1 VFNPVSPIASFSA
14 THFLLLHIRID
25 RQELKMEVN
34 FLTPEG
40 YQKLRAELEHLRSVR
55 RPQVAEH
62 IRIAREDGDLSENAG
77 YDAAKE
83 EQAHVEGRILTIE
96 AILRNASI
104 IEGGG
109 ESNTVLV
116 GSKVTVREE
125 GYDPEVFH
133 IVGPAEVNPAE
144 GRISNRSPLGRALL
158 GTRVG
163 DSVEVNTPVGLST
176 FTVLEIH

>member
-1 VFNPVSPIASFSA
+1 MSETKYLTREGFTKI
-14 THFLLLHIRID
+14 
-25 RQELKMEVN
+25 QE
-34 FLTPEG
+34 
-40 YQKLRAELEHLRSVR
+40 ELVHLRTVKL
-55 RPQVAEH
+55 PKVVEH

-104 IEGGG
+104 IEGSG
-109 ESNTVLV
+109 ESNTVRV

-144 GRISNRSPLGRALL
+144 GRISNKSPLGRTLL

-163 DSVEVNTPVGLST
+163 DSVEVNTPSGLST